1 MGPPLRLGGDGE
13 AVEAAEE
20 EAELEGAVREAEL
33 EEARRVLE
41 RLILVESDASDSAEE
56 SSP

>member
-13 AVEAAEE
+13 EVEGAE
-20 EAELEGAVREAEL
+20 EAELEEAVREAEL